1 MCFHILQVQIHGIY
15 NREVWFSSE
24 VWKIN
29 QESMIAKRGESASS
43 CSRGFIKPLT
53 FSCSARSPD
62 RIQDE
67 IIEKERDR
75 LSASFV
81 CSKFQLSIYD
91 PFSFPIFAMFMLWFL
106 CVCLF
111 SFSMVPEIL
120 DWFNI
125 CESMRLNP
133 LFGEAWFGI
142 FSSQDE
148 IWFLRFAWKES
159 SWPFFFC
166 CYLAQRYDFSF
177 LVYVDAA
184 SHEFWIFKPQPIYC
198 YFWKIMSEMLT
209 IVALNPFWW
218 LAEWV
223 NFLFGSLGSNSP
235 LCDLATTTI
244 TCNFGYLCL
253 VVRKNSR
260 LITHVYVTQV
270 MEAL

>member
-75 LSASFV
+75 SSASFV

-159 SWPFFFC
+159 SWPFFLLLSCSKIWFFILGLC
-166 CYLAQRYDFSF
+166 WSSFTWILDIQAPTNLLLFLKDNEWNANQCGTESF
-177 LVYVDAA
+177 LMISWMGQFPVWVIGIQFPFMWF
-184 SHEFWIFKPQPIYC
+184 SHYN
-198 YFWKIMSEMLT
+198 YYM
-209 IVALNPFWW
+209 
-218 LAEWV
+218 
-223 NFLFGSLGSNSP
+223 
-235 LCDLATTTI
+235 
-244 TCNFGYLCL
+244 
-253 VVRKNSR
+253 
-260 LITHVYVTQV
+260 
-270 MEAL
+270 